1 MIPKIADLLVNQSRW
16 NANQKEKNDWR
27 EARKKAY
34 NYYKG
39 RTEDYTK
46 FFFSKEL
53 CTKIPIANIN
63 VTKRVIDRISLV
75 YMQSP
80 MREYSVEDLDLLFHN
95 KDHKLQKAERM
106 CNLLE
111 FILLKPCWRG
121 DRIEY
126 DIIMD
131 FEPHFDT
138 DPLHPYAITYPLPV
152 KSQVTTNEPE
162 KFAYWDSE
170 NTFVYDKDGN
180 IYTPEDNP
188 DKINP
193 YGVLPFVELFKEGRP
208 EYAYLDTDASNDLIA
223 TNEVINVAETNK
235 NANVQF
241 QSFGYMFATGS
252 FLDEAVLDVGQDKIV
267 KLGADG
273 NLDIVAPPNSVP
285 ALTETIKD
293 AYKILAQNY
302 HLSINFVEGNQEA
315 SGYALKIR
323 NSELTDARKSDVEM
337 WRNIE
342 NRIFEL
348 EKILIQT
355 HINQDAGE
363 LLNVD
368 YEESVEVLTP
378 DEQIAKWEWE
388 LGKGLIDLADILMQK
403 DPDKYP
409 TREDAKEYLD
419 ARQSDPQTE
428 EIEEGS
434 LAQALLTPVQ

>member
-1 MIPKIADLLVNQSRW
+1 MIPKISDLLVKQSRW
-16 NANQKEKNDWR
+16 NANQREKNQWR
-27 EARKKAY
+27 DTRKKAY

-39 RTEDYTK
+39 RTEEYTR
-46 FFFSKEL
+46 FFFAREL
-53 CTKIPIANIN
+53 SAKIPIANVN

-75 YMQSP
+75 YMQP
-80 MREYSVEDLDLLFHN
+80 PIREYSVEDLNLLFHN
-95 KDHKLQKAERM
+95 KDHKLQRAERM
-106 CNLLE
+106 CNLLD
-111 FILLKPCWRG
+111 FVLLKPCWRNE
-121 DRIEY
+121 RLEY
-126 DIIMD
+126 DIIID
-131 FEPHFDT
+131 FEAHFDQ
-138 DPLHPYAITYPLPV
+138 DPLRPFAITYPLPV
-152 KSQVTTNEPE
+152 KSSVTDDEPE

-170 NTFVYDKDGN
+170 HTFVYDRDEN
-180 IYTPEDNP
+180 IYSPDDNP
-188 DKINP
+188 DMINP
-193 YGVLPFVELFKEGRP
+193 YGTLPFVELFKNGRP

-252 FLDEAVLDVGQDKIV
+252 FLDEQVLDVGQDKIL

-302 HLSINFVEGNQEA
+302 HLSINFVEGSQEA

-323 NSELTDARKSDVEM
+323 NSELTDARKSDLEM

-348 EKILIQT
+348 EKTMIDVHL
-355 HINQDAGE
+355 NKDAGE

-378 DEQIAKWEWE
+378 QEQIDKWEWE
-388 LGKGLIDLADILMQK
+388 LSKGLIDLADVLMQK

-409 TREDAKEYLD
+409 TREDAQAYLD
-419 ARQSDPQTE
+419 ERKSAPKE
-428 EIEEGS
+428 EEEGS
-434 LAQALLTPVQ
+434 LAQALLTPVG